1 MKYSKGLKALLLQMS
16 QKLIANKKGYCVK
29 TSPKVGP
36 AFPNSR
42 IKKKEKA
49 GAHETKKTTT
59 TDIIKIVT
67 FRAVRITSS
76 FFSKDDKKSL
86 NKA

>member
-1 MKYSKGLKALLLQMS
+1 MKYNRGLKALLLQIS
-16 QKLIANKKGYCVK
+16 QGYCVK

-42 IKKKEKA
+42 IKKKAKA

-67 FRAVRITSS
+67 FRAVRITRS
-76 FFSKDDKKSL
+76 F
-86 NKA
+86 

>member
-1 MKYSKGLKALLLQMS
+1 MS

-42 IKKKEKA
+42 IKKKAKA
-49 GAHETKKTTT
+49 GAHERRERQLQL
-59 TDIIKIVT
+59 I
-67 FRAVRITSS
+67 
-76 FFSKDDKKSL
+76 SL
-86 NKA
+86 K